1 MAGSVEAGALGAGVG
16 SVSALFIAGVVAA
29 DSIEGMGGMDDV
41 GMLGMVDGVDDRSA
55 AGCSTAS
62 FATLEVGV
70 LNASGS
76 GCTVS
81 VEVG

>member
-1 MAGSVEAGALGAGVG
+1 
-16 SVSALFIAGVVAA
+16 
-29 DSIEGMGGMDDV
+29 MGGIDDVV

-55 AGCSTAS
+55 SGCSTDS
-62 FATLEVGV
+62 LATLVVGV

-81 VEVG
+81 VTVG

>member
-1 MAGSVEAGALGAGVG
+1 
-16 SVSALFIAGVVAA
+16 
-29 DSIEGMGGMDDV
+29 MGGMDDV